1 MSGRFFTQL
10 CVFVCSRNF
19 WKKNIY
25 TLKST
30 YYEKSKIMTLC
41 RLLCFFAYDVI
52 HHIMFVAL
60 AYEVFRHTMLVAYDI
75 CRILGI
81 FSVSLVTF
89 VAVSYI
95 FFSHHIDIFFS
106 HHIDICLKAIME
118 IFALAIM
125 EIFAVATVLWI
136 RIRIG
141 SVFRSCL
148 DPDPIPNTDSDPH
161 MLI

>member
-1 MSGRFFTQL
+1 
-10 CVFVCSRNF
+10 
-19 WKKNIY
+19 
-25 TLKST
+25 
-30 YYEKSKIMTLC
+30 MTLC
-41 RLLCFFAYDVI
+41 RFLCFFAYDVI

-60 AYEVFRHTMLVAYDI
+60 AYEVFRHTMLVAYYV

-89 VAVSYI
+89 VAVPYI

-125 EIFAVATVLWI
+125 EPESSQRYLPQPSWRYLPQPQCCGSGSVLDPYSGAAWIRILFRI
-136 RIRIG
+136 RIRIHT
-141 SVFRSCL
+141 C
-148 DPDPIPNTDSDPH
+148 
-161 MLI
+161 